1 MTAWGKPHS
10 ARDAR
15 GDIVNDG
22 NLKRPSSDEARELGR
37 RGGIASGAARR
48 RRKALREA
56 LDVYISLPVQDK
68 RSLNRLLRVGVDE
81 DDADTQML
89 IISSLVQRAIDGN
102 VRAAKLIFDL
112 VGYDSAQTLDERED
126 DPITAALNEEFG
138 SGTF

>member
-1 MTAWGKPHS
+1 MH
-10 ARDAR
+10 
-15 GDIVNDG
+15 VNDG
-22 NLKRPSSDEARELGR
+22 NLKRPSSEEARELGR
-37 RGGIASGAARR
+37 RGGIASGIARR

-56 LDVYISLPVQDK
+56 LDVYLSLPVQDK
-68 RSLNRLLRVGVDE
+68 RSLNRLLRAGVDE

>member
-1 MTAWGKPHS
+1 M
-10 ARDAR
+10 
-15 GDIVNDG
+15 NDG

-37 RGGIASGAARR
+37 RGGVASGIARR

-56 LDVYISLPVQDK
+56 LDVYISMPVQDK
-68 RSLNRLLRVGVDE
+68 RSLNRLLRAGVDE

-112 VGYDSAQTLDERED
+112 VGYDSAQTFDECED

-138 SGTF
+138 SGVF

>member
-1 MTAWGKPHS
+1 M
-10 ARDAR
+10 
-15 GDIVNDG
+15 NDG

-37 RGGIASGAARR
+37 RGGVASGIARR

-68 RSLNRLLRVGVDE
+68 RSLNRLLRAGVDE

-112 VGYDSAQTLDERED
+112 VGYDSAQTFDERED

>member
-1 MTAWGKPHS
+1 M
-10 ARDAR
+10 
-15 GDIVNDG
+15 NDG

-37 RGGIASGAARR
+37 RGGVASGAARR

-56 LDVYISLPVQDK
+56 LDVYLSLPVQDK
-68 RSLNRLLRVGVDE
+68 RSLNRLLRAGVDE

>member
-1 MTAWGKPHS
+1 M
-10 ARDAR
+10 
-15 GDIVNDG
+15 NDG

-37 RGGIASGAARR
+37 RGGVASGIARR

-56 LDVYISLPVQDK
+56 LDVYLSLPVQDK
-68 RSLNRLLRVGVDE
+68 RSLNRLLRAGVDE

-112 VGYDSAQTLDERED
+112 VGYDRAQTLDERED

>member
-1 MTAWGKPHS
+1 M
-10 ARDAR
+10 
-15 GDIVNDG
+15 NDG
-22 NLKRPSSDEARELGR
+22 NLKRPSSEEARELGR
-37 RGGIASGAARR
+37 RGGIASGIARR

-56 LDVYISLPVQDK
+56 LDVYLSLPVQDK
-68 RSLNRLLRVGVDE
+68 RSLNRLLRAGVDE

>member
-1 MTAWGKPHS
+1 M
-10 ARDAR
+10 
-15 GDIVNDG
+15 NDG

>member
-1 MTAWGKPHS
+1 M
-10 ARDAR
+10 
-15 GDIVNDG
+15 NDG
-22 NLKRPSSDEARELGR
+22 NLKRPSSEEARELGR

-68 RSLNRLLRVGVDE
+68 RSLNRLLRAGVDE

>member
-1 MTAWGKPHS
+1 M
-10 ARDAR
+10 
-15 GDIVNDG
+15 NDG
-22 NLKRPSSDEARELGR
+22 NLKRPSSEEARELGR
-37 RGGIASGAARR
+37 RGGVASGIARR

-56 LDVYISLPVQDK
+56 LDVYLSLPVQDK
-68 RSLNRLLRVGVDE
+68 RSLNRLLRAGVDE
-81 DDADTQML
+81 DDADRQML

>member
-1 MTAWGKPHS
+1 M
-10 ARDAR
+10 
-15 GDIVNDG
+15 NDG

-37 RGGIASGAARR
+37 RGGVASGIARR

-56 LDVYISLPVQDK
+56 LDVYLSLPVQDK
-68 RSLNRLLRVGVDE
+68 RSLNRLLRAGVDE

-89 IISSLVQRAIDGN
+89 IVASLVQRAIDGN

-138 SGTF
+138 EGAF

>member
-1 MTAWGKPHS
+1 M
-10 ARDAR
+10 
-15 GDIVNDG
+15 NDG

-37 RGGIASGAARR
+37 RGGVASGIARR

-56 LDVYISLPVQDK
+56 LDVYLSLPVQDK
-68 RSLNRLLRVGVDE
+68 RSLNRLLRAGVDE

-89 IISSLVQRAIDGN
+89 IVDSLVQRAIDGN

-112 VGYDSAQTLDERED
+112 MADDNTHALDERED

-138 SGTF
+138 EGAF

>member
-1 MTAWGKPHS
+1 M
-10 ARDAR
+10 
-15 GDIVNDG
+15 NDG

-37 RGGIASGAARR
+37 RGGVASGIARR

-68 RSLNRLLRVGVDE
+68 RSLNRLLRAGVDE

-89 IISSLVQRAIDGN
+89 IVASLVQRAIDGN
-102 VRAAKLIFDL
+102 VRATKLIFDL
-112 VGYDSAQTLDERED
+112 MADDNAHALDERED

>member
-1 MTAWGKPHS
+1 M
-10 ARDAR
+10 
-15 GDIVNDG
+15 NDG

-56 LDVYISLPVQDK
+56 LDVYLSLPVQDK
-68 RSLNRLLRVGVDE
+68 RSLNRLLRAGVDE

-89 IISSLVQRAIDGN
+89 IVASLVQRAIDGN

-112 VGYDSAQTLDERED
+112 MADDNTHALDERED

>member
-1 MTAWGKPHS
+1 M
-10 ARDAR
+10 
-15 GDIVNDG
+15 NDG
-22 NLKRPSSDEARELGR
+22 NLKRPSSEEARELGR
-37 RGGIASGAARR
+37 RGGVASGIARR

-68 RSLNRLLRVGVDE
+68 RSLNRLLRAGVDE

>member
-1 MTAWGKPHS
+1 M
-10 ARDAR
+10 
-15 GDIVNDG
+15 NDG

-37 RGGIASGAARR
+37 RGGVASGIARR

-68 RSLNRLLRVGVDE
+68 RSLNRLLRAGVDE

-89 IISSLVQRAIDGN
+89 IVASLVQRAIDGN

-112 VGYDSAQTLDERED
+112 VADDSAHALDERED

-138 SGTF
+138 EGAF

>member
-1 MTAWGKPHS
+1 M
-10 ARDAR
+10 
-15 GDIVNDG
+15 NDG

-37 RGGIASGAARR
+37 RGGVASGIARR

-56 LDVYISLPVQDK
+56 LDVYLSLPVQDK

>member
-1 MTAWGKPHS
+1 M
-10 ARDAR
+10 
-15 GDIVNDG
+15 NDG

-68 RSLNRLLRVGVDE
+68 RSLNRLLRAGVDE

>member
-1 MTAWGKPHS
+1 M
-10 ARDAR
+10 
-15 GDIVNDG
+15 NDG

-37 RGGIASGAARR
+37 RGGVASGAARR

-56 LDVYISLPVQDK
+56 LDVYLSLPVQDK
-68 RSLNRLLRVGVDE
+68 RSLNRLLRAGVDE

-112 VGYDSAQTLDERED
+112 VGYDSAQTFDERED